1 MLLLTV
7 VNCTGVSKRKVLGGD
22 FGAGELLDTFN
33 DFCDNTLVSLPGFP
47 PFLLRI
53 RLFIF

>member
-1 MLLLTV
+1 MLLTV

-22 FGAGELLDTFN
+22 FGADELLDTFK
-33 DFCDNTLVSLPGFP
+33 DFWDNTLVSLPGFP